1 MNLFSLSFKNV
12 MAKPLSS
19 LLSVLLFGFGVA
31 IIVSIL
37 LTSTFLKKEISKN
50 AQGIDLVVG
59 AKGSPLQ
66 IILASIFHIDF
77 PTGNISLEDANNLTR
92 NRLIKSAIP
101 LSLGDSYQGYRIVG
115 TTSAYAELYQAGL
128 AEGSW
133 FGEEMTATVGAAV
146 AKNLAISIGDE
157 LESAHGLA
165 EGGGGHEEHPFAVV
179 GIMESTGTVMDQLI
193 LVSIESVWEVHA
205 SHEEEHNH
213 EEDSDLH
220 DKVVLERLGIEVTK
234 EQLANEDITTLLVKY
249 RSPMAAV
256 QLPRIV
262 NGTSNLQAASPPYE
276 TARLFNII
284 GVGVDVVNVLGLVII
299 ILSATSVFIAL
310 INSLKERK
318 YELAIM
324 RSMGA
329 SQGKIFFLI
338 LTEGIVL
345 TLIGSLCGFGLAH
358 LGFGFLVNSL
368 EQIQTSGMF
377 FVSDEYYVMLGSL
390 VVGIFAAII
399 PAFLAYKSDISETLS
414 KA

>member
-1 MNLFSLSFKNV
+1 MNLFSLSIKNV
-12 MAKPLSS
+12 FAKPLSS

-37 LTSTFLKKEISKN
+37 LTSTFLKNEINKN

-77 PTGNISLEDANNLTR
+77 PTGNISLQDANNLTK
-92 NRLIKSAIP
+92 NRLIASAIP

-115 TTSAYAELYQAGL
+115 TSKAYADLYEAAL
-128 AEGSW
+128 AEGEW
-133 FGEEMTATVGAAV
+133 FDMEMTATVGATI
-146 AKNLAISIGDE
+146 AKNLDIKIGDQ
-157 LESAHGLA
+157 LESAHGLS
-165 EGGGGHEEHPFAVV
+165 EGGGGHEEHPFSVV
-179 GIMESTGTVMDQLI
+179 GIMEPTGSVMDQLI
-193 LVSIESVWEVHA
+193 LVSIQSVWEVHGG
-205 SHEEEHNH
+205 HEEHNH
-213 EEDSDLH
+213 EEGGDHHEMISLD
-220 DKVVLERLGIEVTK
+220 RLGIEVTN
-234 EQLANEDITTLLVKY
+234 EQLENEDITALLVKY

-262 NGTSNLQAASPPYE
+262 NGSSNLQAASPPYE

-329 SQGKIFFLI
+329 SQLKIFLLI

-345 TLIGSLCGFGLAH
+345 TIIGSLCGFGLAH
-358 LGFGFLVNSL
+358 LGFGFLTSSM
-368 EQIQTSGMF
+368 EQIQMSGLF
-377 FVSDEYYVMLGSL
+377 FVTDEYYVMLGSL
-390 VVGIFAAII
+390 AVGIFASII

>member
-1 MNLFSLSFKNV
+1 MNLFSLSIKNV
-12 MAKPLSS
+12 FAKPLSS

-37 LTSTFLKKEISKN
+37 LTSTFLKNEINKN

-77 PTGNISLEDANNLTR
+77 PTGNISLQDANNLTR
-92 NRLIKSAIP
+92 NRLIASAIP

-115 TTSAYAELYQAGL
+115 TSKAYADLYAATL
-128 AEGSW
+128 AEGAW
-133 FGEEMTATVGAAV
+133 FGDEMTATVGSTI
-146 AKNLAISIGDE
+146 AKNLGIKIGDE
-157 LESAHGLA
+157 LESAHGLS
-165 EGGGGHEEHPFAVV
+165 EGAGGHEEHPFKVV
-179 GIMESTGTVMDQLI
+179 GIMEPTGSVMDQLI
-193 LVSIESVWEVHA
+193 LVSVQSVWAVHG
-205 SHEEEHNH
+205 SHEEHDH
-213 EEDSDLH
+213 EEGGDHHEIVSLD
-220 DKVVLERLGIEVTK
+220 RLGIEVTN
-234 EQLANEDITTLLVKY
+234 EQLANEDITALLIKY

-329 SQGKIFFLI
+329 SQLKIFLLI

-345 TLIGSLCGFGLAH
+345 TIIGSLCGFGLAH
-358 LGFGFLVNSL
+358 LGFGILTNTM
-368 EQIQTSGMF
+368 EQIQSSGMF
-377 FVSDEYYVMLGSL
+377 FVDDEYYVMLGSL
-390 VVGIFAAII
+390 TVGIFASII

>member
-1 MNLFSLSFKNV
+1 MNLFSLSIKNV
-12 MAKPLSS
+12 FAKPLSS

-37 LTSTFLKKEISKN
+37 LASTFLKNEINKN
-50 AQGIDLVVG
+50 AEGIDLVVG

-66 IILASIFHIDF
+66 IILATIFHIDF
-77 PTGNISLEDANNLTR
+77 PTGNISLKDANDLTK
-92 NRLIKSAIP
+92 NRLVASAIP

-115 TTSAYAELYQAGL
+115 TTEAYPNLYEASL
-128 AEGSW
+128 AEGAW
-133 FGEEMTATVGAAV
+133 FGEEMTATEGAAV
-146 AKNLAISIGDE
+146 AEKLGIQIGDE

-165 EGGGGHEEHPFAVV
+165 EGAGGHEDHPFTVV
-179 GIMESTGTVMDQLI
+179 GIMHPSGTVMDQLI
-193 LVSIESVWEVHA
+193 LVSIQSVWEVHA
-205 SHEEEHNH
+205 SHEEHNH
-213 EEDSDLH
+213 EAGGDHHE
-220 DKVVLERLGIEVTK
+220 VVSLDRLGIEVTN
-234 EQLANEDITTLLVKY
+234 EQLENEDITALLLKY

-299 ILSATSVFIAL
+299 VLSATSVFIAL

-329 SQGKIFFLI
+329 SQVKIFMLI

-345 TLIGSLCGFGLAH
+345 TIIGSAFGFSLAH
-358 LGFGFLVNSL
+358 LGFAILADSM
-368 EQIQTSGMF
+368 EQIQTGGMF
-377 FVSDEYYVMLGSL
+377 FVFDEYKVMLGSL
-390 VVGIFAAII
+390 TVGIFASII

>member
-1 MNLFSLSFKNV
+1 MNLFSLSIKNV
-12 MAKPLSS
+12 FAKPLSS

-37 LTSTFLKKEISKN
+37 LTSTFLKNEINKN

-77 PTGNISLEDANNLTR
+77 PTGNISLNDANNLTR
-92 NRLIKSAIP
+92 NRLVESAIP

-115 TTSAYAELYQAGL
+115 TSKAYADLYEATLLDG
-128 AEGSW
+128 EW
-133 FGEEMTATVGAAV
+133 FGAEMTATVGAAV
-146 AKNLAISIGDE
+146 AKNLGLKMGDE

-165 EGGGGHEEHPFAVV
+165 EGAGGHEEHPFKVV
-179 GIMESTGTVMDQLI
+179 GIMEATGSVMDQLI
-193 LVSIESVWEVHA
+193 LVSIQSVWEVHGGHDV
-205 SHEEEHNH
+205 HEH
-213 EEDSDLH
+213 EAESELH
-220 DKVVLERLGIEVTK
+220 EKVQLDRLGIEVTR
-234 EQLANEDITTLLVKY
+234 EQLENEDITSLLIKY

-329 SQGKIFFLI
+329 SQLKIFLLI

-345 TLIGSLCGFGLAH
+345 TIIGSLCGFGLAH
-358 LGFGFLVNSL
+358 LGFGILVDSM

-377 FVSDEYYVMLGSL
+377 FVTDEYYVMLGSL
-390 VVGIFAAII
+390 AVGIFASII

>member
-1 MNLFSLSFKNV
+1 MNLFSLSIKNV
-12 MAKPLSS
+12 LAKPLSS
-19 LLSVLLFGFGVA
+19 LLSVLLLGFGVA

-37 LTSTFLKKEISKN
+37 LASSFLKNEIKKN
-50 AQGIDLVVG
+50 AEGIDLVVG

-77 PTGNISLEDANNLTR
+77 PTGNISLHDAHELTK

-101 LSLGDSYQGYRIVG
+101 MSLGDSYQGYRIVG
-115 TTSAYAELYQAGL
+115 TTKSYADLYDVSL
-128 AEGSW
+128 AEGEW
-133 FGEEMTATVGAAV
+133 FGAEMTATIGASV
-146 AKNLAISIGDE
+146 AKNLGITVGDE
-157 LESAHGLA
+157 ITSSHGLS
-165 EGGGGHEEHPFAVV
+165 EGGDGHDEHPFRVV
-179 GIMESTGTVMDQLI
+179 GIMEPVGSVVDQLV
-193 LVSIESVWEVHA
+193 LVSIHSVWAVHG
-205 SHEEEHNH
+205 SHEAHDHEAGGDHHEKVMLKKLGVEVTNEQLR
-213 EEDSDLH
+213 EED
-220 DKVVLERLGIEVTK
+220 VTAVLI
-234 EQLANEDITTLLVKY
+234 KY

-284 GVGVDVVNVLGLVII
+284 GVGVEVVNILGLVII

-310 INSLKERK
+310 LNSLKERK

-329 SQGKIFFLI
+329 SRLKIFLLI
-338 LTEGIVL
+338 LLEGIIL
-345 TLIGSLCGFGLAH
+345 TIIGSL
-358 LGFGFLVNSL
+358 FGFLLAHVGFQVLTQSM
-368 EQIQTSGMF
+368 EKIQGDGMF
-377 FVSDEYYVMLGSL
+377 FVKEEYYVMLGSFL
-390 VVGIFAAII
+390 VGIFASII